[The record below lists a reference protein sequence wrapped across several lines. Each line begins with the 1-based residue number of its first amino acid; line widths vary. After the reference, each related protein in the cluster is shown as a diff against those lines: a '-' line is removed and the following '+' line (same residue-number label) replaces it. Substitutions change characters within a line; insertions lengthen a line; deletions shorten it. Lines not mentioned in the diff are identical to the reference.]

1 VRAQGVTVRASTTAA
16 ILCTNP
22 RFQSWLGASDADE
35 AAQVLRERCQVA
47 SRRELDANPAA
58 AERFHALRRTF
69 AYEVPE

>member
-1 VRAQGVTVRASTTAA
+1 MTHHLARVAGQ
-16 ILCTNP
+16 LCANP

-58 AERFHALRRTF
+58 AERFHAVRKAF
-69 AYEVPE
+69 AYGGTP